1 LPEDEVE
8 RRGMV
13 ENDSKKLMEWFFR
26 ASDAL
31 IKAEELIEKQNQTL
45 ETIVL
50 KTIEILAKEIS
61 NK

>member
-1 LPEDEVE
+1 
-8 RRGMV
+8 MV

-26 ASDAL
+26 TSDAL